1 MWFGCAAT
9 AGELV
14 ASLSS
19 TGRGVRG
26 APGATTLGPLQSRPG
41 RAGESRPAVSPQ
53 GQAWRASSWKQDLG
67 EAPRWRAGFQS
78 PPRFS
83 LPLRDC
89 RQGRRR
95 LLGAHHAP
103 GTALSATVLS
113 RAAFPRPSE
122 PGLSSV
128 PLPWERHREG
138 GRGLRPRC
146 HAASWERAQP
156 RHVTTPPGRGE
167 FRPQPDLWSGLSL
180 TAFRENVPLRPET

>member
-26 APGATTLGPLQSRPG
+26 APGAATLRPLQSRPG

-53 GQAWRASSWKQDLG
+53 GQARRASSWKQDLG

-95 LLGAHHAP
+95 LFGAHHAP
-103 GTALSATVLS
+103 GTALSAPLCCH
-113 RAAFPRPSE
+113 AQPSLA
-122 PGLSSV
+122 PV
-128 PLPWERHREG
+128 
-138 GRGLRPRC
+138 GRGCRQCRFPGKDTEKVAEGC
-146 HAASWERAQP
+146 AHAATRL
-156 RHVTTPPGRGE
+156 RGRE
-167 FRPQPDLWSGLSL
+167 PSPD
-180 TAFRENVPLRPET
+180 T